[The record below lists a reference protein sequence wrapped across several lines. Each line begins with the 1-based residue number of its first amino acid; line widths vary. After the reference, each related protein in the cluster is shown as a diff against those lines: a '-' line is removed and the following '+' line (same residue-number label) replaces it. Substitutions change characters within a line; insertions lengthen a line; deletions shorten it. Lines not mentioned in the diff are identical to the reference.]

1 MHMIYKY
8 THWECML
15 NVFIHGGVGGQK
27 SLRSIVI
34 AQRQG
39 RSEKTQR
46 VLIRVTGL
54 HLQFRTNFLGSYRR

>member
-34 AQRQG
+34 AHRD
-39 RSEKTQR
+39 R
-46 VLIRVTGL
+46 VGVRKPRG
-54 HLQFRTNFLGSYRR
+54 F